1 MSCMFSK
8 SASREDDH
16 ARPLTSFPEFSTPTW
31 ITGRMKSALSAT
43 LGFVLLGTV
52 VLMLFLFAM
61 ASASRPVQG
70 VYEPSNQ
77 VECVRS
83 PCLPA

>member
-1 MSCMFSK
+1 MSITFSK

-16 ARPLTSFPEFSTPTW
+16 TPPLTSLPDFSTPTW

-43 LGFVLLGTV
+43 LGFILLGAVLLV
-52 VLMLFLFAM
+52 LFLVAM
-61 ASASRPVQG
+61 ASASRPAQG
-70 VYEPSNQ
+70 VYEPSNRI
-77 VECVRS
+77 ECVRS